1 MISRILPLALLL
13 ALWPGSA
20 WPQDVL
26 TIQELELQY
35 SSKVRQHQAAF
46 DAWTAMEIRLGR
58 ALDSVTAATDSGN
71 ADRRNRAFTVF
82 RQLAGEIRV
91 QERRVDEIAEELRA
105 ARSDLLTALGQ
116 RLEELTQQADSAV
129 DPQERRELAAILYDR
144 NSRFLELRAEEDPE
158 TKLEPMQDI
167 TIDPRDTPDL
177 IIRKAELLD
186 FRANQYEAQL
196 TEVGRRLEELRRDQ
210 RRARQVRDFVAGV
223 ERYDDTRLPVV
234 SPGARAVDPPDPR
247 QLPPG
252 ADTLGVEARP
262 LTLEERIQ
270 NLDLLQ
276 QELGI
281 RLQQIRDKAERY
293 RRLARGGTEG

>member
-46 DAWTAMEIRLGR
+46 DAWEAMESRFDR
-58 ALDSVTAATDSGN
+58 AIDSLNAAEDSGN
-71 ADRRNRAFTVF
+71 TARTNRAFTVF
-82 RQLAGEIRV
+82 RQVAGEISV
-91 QERRVDEIAEELRA
+91 QKLRVDNIAEEVRI
-105 ARSDLLTALGQ
+105 ARSTLLSALNQ
-116 RLEELTQQADSAV
+116 QLEELIQQVDSAV
-129 DPQERRELAAILYDR
+129 DPQERRELAAILNDR
-144 NSRFLELRAEEDPE
+144 NNRYLELRAEEAPE
-158 TKLEPMQDI
+158 TTLEPMQDI
-167 TIDPRDTPDL
+167 IIDPRDTPEI

-186 FRANQYEAQL
+186 FRANQYEARAA
-196 TEVGRRLEELRRDQ
+196 EVGRRLEELRRDQ

-234 SPGARAVDPPDPR
+234 SPGARTVTSPDPG
-247 QLPPG
+247 QLPSG

-262 LTLEERIQ
+262 LTPEERIQ

-276 QELGI
+276 QELEI
-281 RLQQIRDKAERY
+281 RLQQIRDKAERF
-293 RRLARGGTEG
+293 RRQARGGGRR